1 MLAEPLI
8 DDETPSFLL
17 ALTSSVGEASSRI
30 LARALEEWGFIPGIV
45 GFGGHG
51 STRRARIL
59 GRVIMERTADQRSW
73 LAERRGWR
81 QFFDAQVPRQPVLVT
96 VGRQRR
102 ITFADRGGYIDL
114 TVEGHGLTPGW
125 HDAWIQVLHE
135 GDLHTLGIGEGES
148 LTTQDALRLSGQ
160 TGHGSQRIRAG
171 KPVCVSLRIAGDNEK
186 FGVVSDIDDTVMVT
200 MLPRL
205 LTAARHSFVDR
216 VSSREAVPGMAGFLT
231 CLADMAHRQASAD
244 SQAPQASAESTV
256 PQASTHTQAPH
267 PQAKDKQTPQTSTH
281 TQATHP
287 QTKGKQT
294 PVTSLDSTVPQASA
308 DPQAPQTSADSQ
320 QEALHAPLIYLSTG
334 AWNVVPALR
343 DFLGRLNYPRGGFLM
358 TDFGPSNT
366 GWFRS
371 GFEHKRREL
380 RRLARMFPSMKWY
393 LVGDDGQRDP
403 EIYAEFAREH
413 PENVA
418 GIAIRSLSEIEQFM
432 SHGTFECLYPDAL
445 RTVPSSIPVWFG
457 SDGDALGEHF
467 RSAF

>member
-135 GDLHTLGIGEGES
+135 GDLHTLGIGAGES

-205 LTAARHSFVDR
+205 LTAARHSFVDH

-231 CLADMAHRQASAD
+231 CLADMAHRQASA
-244 SQAPQASAESTV
+244 ESTV
-256 PQASTHTQAPH
+256 
-267 PQAKDKQTPQTSTH
+267 PQTSTH

-294 PVTSLDSTVPQASA
+294 PVTSLDSTLPQASA
-308 DPQAPQTSADSQ
+308 DPQVPQTSADSQ

-403 EIYAEFAREH
+403 EIYAEFAREY

>member
-1 MLAEPLI
+1 MFAEPLI

-114 TVEGHGLTPGW
+114 TVEGHGLAPGW

-135 GDLHTLGIGEGES
+135 GDLHALGIGEGES

-160 TGHGSQRIRAG
+160 TGHGAQRIRAG
-171 KPVCVSLRIAGDNEK
+171 KPVCVSLRIAGGNEK

-231 CLADMAHRQASAD
+231 CLADMAHRQASAE
-244 SQAPQASAESTV
+244 STAPQA
-256 PQASTHTQAPH
+256 
-267 PQAKDKQTPQTSTH
+267 STH

-294 PVTSLDSTVPQASA
+294 PVTSA

-467 RSAF
+467 RSVF

>member
-96 VGRQRR
+96 VGCQRR

-125 HDAWIQVLHE
+125 HDAWMQVLHE

-148 LTTQDALRLSGQ
+148 LTTHDALRLSGQ

-186 FGVVSDIDDTVMVT
+186 YGVVSDIDDTVMVT

-205 LTAARHSFVDR
+205 VTAAKHSFVDR

-231 CLADMAHRQASAD
+231 CLADMAHRQASAH
-244 SQAPQASAESTV
+244 S
-256 PQASTHTQAPH
+256 QAPH
-267 PQAKDKQTPQTSTH
+267 PQTKDKH
-281 TQATHP
+281 
-287 QTKGKQT
+287 T
-294 PVTSLDSTVPQASA
+294 PVTSAESTI
-308 DPQAPQTSADSQ
+308 PQTSVDSQ
-320 QEALHAPLIYLSTG
+320 HEALHAPLIYLSTG

-343 DFLGRLNYPRGGFLM
+343 DFLDRLNYPRGGFLM

-432 SHGTFECLYPDAL
+432 SHGTFDCLYPDAL

-467 RSAF
+467 RSVF

>member
-59 GRVIMERTADQRSW
+59 GRVLMERTADQRSW

-96 VGRQRR
+96 VGCQRR

-125 HDAWIQVLHE
+125 HDAWMQVLHE

-186 FGVVSDIDDTVMVT
+186 YGVVSDIDDTVMVT

-205 LTAARHSFVDR
+205 VTAAKHSFVDR

-231 CLADMAHRQASAD
+231 CLADMAHRQASAN
-244 SQAPQASAESTV
+244 SHAPHPQTKDKHTPVTSAESTI
-256 PQASTHTQAPH
+256 
-267 PQAKDKQTPQTSTH
+267 PQTS
-281 TQATHP
+281 
-287 QTKGKQT
+287 
-294 PVTSLDSTVPQASA
+294 V
-308 DPQAPQTSADSQ
+308 DSQ
-320 QEALHAPLIYLSTG
+320 HEALHAPLIYLSTG

-343 DFLGRLNYPRGGFLM
+343 DFLDRLNYPRGGFLM

-457 SDGDALGEHF
+457 SDGDALREHF
-467 RSAF
+467 RSVF

>member
-73 LAERRGWR
+73 LVERRGWR

-114 TVEGHGLTPGW
+114 TVEGHGLAPGW

-135 GDLHTLGIGEGES
+135 GDLHALGIGEGES

-171 KPVCVSLRIAGDNEK
+171 KPVRVSLRIAGDNEK

-231 CLADMAHRQASAD
+231 CLADMAHRQAST
-244 SQAPQASAESTV
+244 ESTV
-256 PQASTHTQAPH
+256 PQA
-267 PQAKDKQTPQTSTH
+267 STH

-294 PVTSLDSTVPQASA
+294 PVTSA
-308 DPQAPQTSADSQ
+308 DPQNSQTSADSQ
-320 QEALHAPLIYLSTG
+320 HEALHGPLIYLSTG

-467 RSAF
+467 RSVF

>member
-1 MLAEPLI
+1 MFAEPLI

-114 TVEGHGLTPGW
+114 TVEGHGLAPGW

-231 CLADMAHRQASAD
+231 CLADMAHRQASA
-244 SQAPQASAESTV
+244 ESTV
-256 PQASTHTQAPH
+256 PQA
-267 PQAKDKQTPQTSTH
+267 STH

-294 PVTSLDSTVPQASA
+294 PVTSA

-467 RSAF
+467 RSVF

>member
-231 CLADMAHRQASAD
+231 CLADMAHRQASA
-244 SQAPQASAESTV
+244 ESTV
-256 PQASTHTQAPH
+256 PQASADSQAPH
-267 PQAKDKQTPQTSTH
+267 PQAKDKQTP
-281 TQATHP
+281 
-287 QTKGKQT
+287 
-294 PVTSLDSTVPQASA
+294 VTSA

>member
-59 GRVIMERTADQRSW
+59 GRVLMERTADQRSW

-125 HDAWIQVLHE
+125 HDASIQVLHE

-171 KPVCVSLRIAGDNEK
+171 KPVSVALRIAGDNEK

-205 LTAARHSFVDR
+205 VTAAKHSFVDR

-231 CLADMAHRQASAD
+231 CLADMAHRQASAH
-244 SQAPQASAESTV
+244 S
-256 PQASTHTQAPH
+256 HAPH
-267 PQAKDKQTPQTSTH
+267 PQTKDKHTPVISTESTIPQTSI
-281 TQATHP
+281 
-287 QTKGKQT
+287 
-294 PVTSLDSTVPQASA
+294 
-308 DPQAPQTSADSQ
+308 DSQ
-320 QEALHAPLIYLSTG
+320 HEALHAPLIYLSTG

-343 DFLGRLNYPRGGFLM
+343 DFLDRLNYPRGGFLM

-457 SDGDALGEHF
+457 SDGDALREHF
-467 RSAF
+467 RSVF

>member
-59 GRVIMERTADQRSW
+59 GRVLMERTADQRSW

-96 VGRQRR
+96 VGCQRR

-125 HDAWIQVLHE
+125 HDAWMQVLHE

-171 KPVCVSLRIAGDNEK
+171 KPVSVALRIAGDNEK

-205 LTAARHSFVDR
+205 VTAAKHSFVDR

-231 CLADMAHRQASAD
+231 CLADMAHRQASAH
-244 SQAPQASAESTV
+244 SHAPHPQTKDKHTPVTSAESTI
-256 PQASTHTQAPH
+256 
-267 PQAKDKQTPQTSTH
+267 PQTS
-281 TQATHP
+281 
-287 QTKGKQT
+287 
-294 PVTSLDSTVPQASA
+294 V
-308 DPQAPQTSADSQ
+308 DSQ
-320 QEALHAPLIYLSTG
+320 HEALHAPLIYLSTG

-343 DFLGRLNYPRGGFLM
+343 DFLDRLNYPRGGFLM

-457 SDGDALGEHF
+457 SDGDALREHF
-467 RSAF
+467 RSVF

>member
-205 LTAARHSFVDR
+205 LTAARHSFVDH

-231 CLADMAHRQASAD
+231 CLADMAHRQASAE
-244 SQAPQASAESTV
+244 STLPQASAESTV
-256 PQASTHTQAPH
+256 
-267 PQAKDKQTPQTSTH
+267 
-281 TQATHP
+281 
-287 QTKGKQT
+287 
-294 PVTSLDSTVPQASA
+294 
-308 DPQAPQTSADSQ
+308 PQTSADSQ

>member
-59 GRVIMERTADQRSW
+59 GRVLMERTADQRSW

-96 VGRQRR
+96 VGCQRR

-125 HDAWIQVLHE
+125 HDAWMQVLHE

-148 LTTQDALRLSGQ
+148 LTTHDALRLSGQ

-186 FGVVSDIDDTVMVT
+186 YGVVSDIDDTVMVT

-205 LTAARHSFVDR
+205 VTAAKHSFVDR

-231 CLADMAHRQASAD
+231 CLADMAHRQASAN
-244 SQAPQASAESTV
+244 SHAPHPQTKDKHTPVTSAESTI
-256 PQASTHTQAPH
+256 
-267 PQAKDKQTPQTSTH
+267 PQTS
-281 TQATHP
+281 
-287 QTKGKQT
+287 
-294 PVTSLDSTVPQASA
+294 V
-308 DPQAPQTSADSQ
+308 DSQ
-320 QEALHAPLIYLSTG
+320 HEALHAPLIYLSTG

-343 DFLGRLNYPRGGFLM
+343 DFLDRLNYPRGGFLM

-457 SDGDALGEHF
+457 SDGDALREHF
-467 RSAF
+467 RSVF

>member
-59 GRVIMERTADQRSW
+59 GRVIMERTANQRSW

-102 ITFADRGGYIDL
+102 LTFADRGGYIDL

-205 LTAARHSFVDR
+205 LTAARHSFVDH

-231 CLADMAHRQASAD
+231 CLADMAHRQASA
-244 SQAPQASAESTV
+244 ESTV
-256 PQASTHTQAPH
+256 
-267 PQAKDKQTPQTSTH
+267 PQTSTH

-294 PVTSLDSTVPQASA
+294 PVTSLDSTLPQASA
-308 DPQAPQTSADSQ
+308 ESTVPQTSADSQ

>member
-59 GRVIMERTADQRSW
+59 GRVLMERTADQRSW

-96 VGRQRR
+96 VGCQRR

-186 FGVVSDIDDTVMVT
+186 YGVVSDIDDTVMVT

-231 CLADMAHRQASAD
+231 YLADMAHRQASAH
-244 SQAPQASAESTV
+244 SHASHPQTKDKQTLVTSAEST
-256 PQASTHTQAPH
+256 
-267 PQAKDKQTPQTSTH
+267 TPQTC
-281 TQATHP
+281 
-287 QTKGKQT
+287 
-294 PVTSLDSTVPQASA
+294 V
-308 DPQAPQTSADSQ
+308 DSQ
-320 QEALHAPLIYLSTG
+320 HEALHAPLIYLSTG

-343 DFLGRLNYPRGGFLM
+343 DFLDRLNYPRGGFLM

-467 RSAF
+467 RSVF

>member
-1 MLAEPLI
+1 MFAEPLI

-231 CLADMAHRQASAD
+231 CLADMAHRQASA
-244 SQAPQASAESTV
+244 ESTV
-256 PQASTHTQAPH
+256 PQA
-267 PQAKDKQTPQTSTH
+267 STH

-294 PVTSLDSTVPQASA
+294 PVTSA

-467 RSAF
+467 RSVF

>member
-205 LTAARHSFVDR
+205 LTAARHSFVDH

-231 CLADMAHRQASAD
+231 CLADMAHRQASAE
-244 SQAPQASAESTV
+244 STLPQASAESTV
-256 PQASTHTQAPH
+256 
-267 PQAKDKQTPQTSTH
+267 
-281 TQATHP
+281 
-287 QTKGKQT
+287 
-294 PVTSLDSTVPQASA
+294 
-308 DPQAPQTSADSQ
+308 PQTSADSQ

-457 SDGDALGEHF
+457 SDGEALGEHF

>member
-1 MLAEPLI
+1 MFAEPLI

-114 TVEGHGLTPGW
+114 TVEGHGLAPGW

-135 GDLHTLGIGEGES
+135 GDLHALGIGEGES

-160 TGHGSQRIRAG
+160 TGHGAQRIRAG
-171 KPVCVSLRIAGDNEK
+171 KPVCVSLRIAGGNEK

-231 CLADMAHRQASAD
+231 CLADMAHRQASA
-244 SQAPQASAESTV
+244 ESTV
-256 PQASTHTQAPH
+256 PQASTHTQA
-267 PQAKDKQTPQTSTH
+267 
-281 TQATHP
+281 THP
-287 QTKGKQT
+287 QTNGKQT
-294 PVTSLDSTVPQASA
+294 PVTSA

-467 RSAF
+467 RSVF

>member
-17 ALTSSVGEASSRI
+17 ALTSSLGEASSRI
-30 LARALEEWGFIPGIV
+30 LARALAEWGFIPGIV

-135 GDLHTLGIGEGES
+135 GDLHALGIGEGES

-171 KPVCVSLRIAGDNEK
+171 KPVRVSLRIAGDNEK

-205 LTAARHSFVDR
+205 LTAARHSFVDH

-231 CLADMAHRQASAD
+231 CLADMAHRQASA
-244 SQAPQASAESTV
+244 ESTG
-256 PQASTHTQAPH
+256 
-267 PQAKDKQTPQTSTH
+267 PQTSTH

-287 QTKGKQT
+287 QIKGKQT
-294 PVTSLDSTVPQASA
+294 PVISA

-343 DFLGRLNYPRGGFLM
+343 DFLSRLNYPRGGFLM

>member
-1 MLAEPLI
+1 MFAEPLI

-114 TVEGHGLTPGW
+114 TVEGHGLAPGW

-135 GDLHTLGIGEGES
+135 GDLHALGIGEGES

-160 TGHGSQRIRAG
+160 TGHGAQRIRAG
-171 KPVCVSLRIAGDNEK
+171 KPVCVSLRIAGGNEK

-231 CLADMAHRQASAD
+231 CLADMAHRQASA
-244 SQAPQASAESTV
+244 ESTV
-256 PQASTHTQAPH
+256 PQA
-267 PQAKDKQTPQTSTH
+267 STH

-294 PVTSLDSTVPQASA
+294 PVTSA

-467 RSAF
+467 RSVF

>member
-231 CLADMAHRQASAD
+231 CLADMAHRQASAE
-244 SQAPQASAESTV
+244 STLPQASAESTV
-256 PQASTHTQAPH
+256 
-267 PQAKDKQTPQTSTH
+267 
-281 TQATHP
+281 
-287 QTKGKQT
+287 
-294 PVTSLDSTVPQASA
+294 
-308 DPQAPQTSADSQ
+308 PQTSADSQ

>member
-17 ALTSSVGEASSRI
+17 ALTSSVGEASSHI

-59 GRVIMERTADQRSW
+59 GRVIMERTSDQRSW

-96 VGRQRR
+96 VGCQRR

-125 HDAWIQVLHE
+125 HDAWMQVLHE

-148 LTTQDALRLSGQ
+148 LTTHDALRLSGQ

-186 FGVVSDIDDTVMVT
+186 YGVVSDIDDTVMVT

-205 LTAARHSFVDR
+205 VTAAKHSFVDR

-231 CLADMAHRQASAD
+231 CLADMAHRQASAH
-244 SQAPQASAESTV
+244 S
-256 PQASTHTQAPH
+256 QAPH
-267 PQAKDKQTPQTSTH
+267 PQTKESTL
-281 TQATHP
+281 P
-287 QTKGKQT
+287 
-294 PVTSLDSTVPQASA
+294 
-308 DPQAPQTSADSQ
+308 
-320 QEALHAPLIYLSTG
+320 
-334 AWNVVPALR
+334 
-343 DFLGRLNYPRGGFLM
+343 
-358 TDFGPSNT
+358 
-366 GWFRS
+366 
-371 GFEHKRREL
+371 
-380 RRLARMFPSMKWY
+380 
-393 LVGDDGQRDP
+393 
-403 EIYAEFAREH
+403 
-413 PENVA
+413 
-418 GIAIRSLSEIEQFM
+418 
-432 SHGTFECLYPDAL
+432 
-445 RTVPSSIPVWFG
+445 
-457 SDGDALGEHF
+457 
-467 RSAF
+467 

>member
-205 LTAARHSFVDR
+205 LTAARHSFVDH

-231 CLADMAHRQASAD
+231 CLADMAHRQASAE
-244 SQAPQASAESTV
+244 STVPQASAESTV
-256 PQASTHTQAPH
+256 PQA
-267 PQAKDKQTPQTSTH
+267 STH

-294 PVTSLDSTVPQASA
+294 PVTSPDSTVPQASA
-308 DPQAPQTSADSQ
+308 DTQTPQTSADSQ

>member
-244 SQAPQASAESTV
+244 SQAP
-256 PQASTHTQAPH
+256 H
-267 PQAKDKQTPQTSTH
+267 PQAKDKQTP
-281 TQATHP
+281 
-287 QTKGKQT
+287 
-294 PVTSLDSTVPQASA
+294 VTSPDSTLPQASA
-308 DPQAPQTSADSQ
+308 ESTVPQTSADSQ

-457 SDGDALGEHF
+457 SDGEALGEHF

>member
-1 MLAEPLI
+1 MFAEPLI

-114 TVEGHGLTPGW
+114 TIEGHGLTPGW

-135 GDLHTLGIGEGES
+135 GDLHALGIGEGES

-216 VSSREAVPGMAGFLT
+216 MSSREAVPGMAGFLT
-231 CLADMAHRQASAD
+231 CLADMAHRQASANT
-244 SQAPQASAESTV
+244 QALHRQASAESTV
-256 PQASTHTQAPH
+256 PQA
-267 PQAKDKQTPQTSTH
+267 STH

-294 PVTSLDSTVPQASA
+294 PVTSA
-308 DPQAPQTSADSQ
+308 DPQNSQTSADSQ
-320 QEALHAPLIYLSTG
+320 HGALHAPLIYLSTG

-467 RSAF
+467 RSVF

>member
-244 SQAPQASAESTV
+244 SQAP
-256 PQASTHTQAPH
+256 H
-267 PQAKDKQTPQTSTH
+267 PQAKD
-281 TQATHP
+281 
-287 QTKGKQT
+287 KQT
-294 PVTSLDSTVPQASA
+294 PVTSLDSTVLQASA
-308 DPQAPQTSADSQ
+308 DPQVPQTSADSQ

>member
-244 SQAPQASAESTV
+244 SQA
-256 PQASTHTQAPH
+256 
-267 PQAKDKQTPQTSTH
+267 
-281 TQATHP
+281 THP

-294 PVTSLDSTVPQASA
+294 PVTSAESTV
-308 DPQAPQTSADSQ
+308 PQTSADSQ

>member
-1 MLAEPLI
+1 MFAEPLI

-114 TVEGHGLTPGW
+114 TIEGHGLTPGW

-160 TGHGSQRIRAG
+160 TGHGAQRIRAG
-171 KPVCVSLRIAGDNEK
+171 KPVCVSLRIAGGNEK

-231 CLADMAHRQASAD
+231 CLADMAHRQASA
-244 SQAPQASAESTV
+244 ESTV
-256 PQASTHTQAPH
+256 PQA
-267 PQAKDKQTPQTSTH
+267 STH

-294 PVTSLDSTVPQASA
+294 PVTSA

-467 RSAF
+467 RSVF

>member
-1 MLAEPLI
+1 MFAEPLI

-114 TVEGHGLTPGW
+114 TIEGHGLTPGW

-135 GDLHTLGIGEGES
+135 GDLHALGIGEGES

-231 CLADMAHRQASAD
+231 CLADMAHRQASANT
-244 SQAPQASAESTV
+244 QALHRQASAESTV
-256 PQASTHTQAPH
+256 PQA
-267 PQAKDKQTPQTSTH
+267 STH

-294 PVTSLDSTVPQASA
+294 PVTSA

-467 RSAF
+467 RSVF

>member
-1 MLAEPLI
+1 MFAEPLI

-114 TVEGHGLTPGW
+114 TVEGHGLAPGW

-135 GDLHTLGIGEGES
+135 GDLHALGIGEGES
-148 LTTQDALRLSGQ
+148 LTTQDALRPSGQ
-160 TGHGSQRIRAG
+160 TGHGAQRIRAG
-171 KPVCVSLRIAGDNEK
+171 KPVCVSLRIAGGNEK

-231 CLADMAHRQASAD
+231 CLADMAHRQASA
-244 SQAPQASAESTV
+244 ESTV
-256 PQASTHTQAPH
+256 PQA
-267 PQAKDKQTPQTSTH
+267 STH

-294 PVTSLDSTVPQASA
+294 PVTSA

-467 RSAF
+467 RSVF

>member
-1 MLAEPLI
+1 MFAEPLI

-231 CLADMAHRQASAD
+231 CLADMAHRQASA
-244 SQAPQASAESTV
+244 ESTV
-256 PQASTHTQAPH
+256 PQASADSQAPH
-267 PQAKDKQTPQTSTH
+267 PQAKDKQTP
-281 TQATHP
+281 
-287 QTKGKQT
+287 
-294 PVTSLDSTVPQASA
+294 VTSA

-467 RSAF
+467 RSVF

>member
-1 MLAEPLI
+1 MFAEPLI
-8 DDETPSFLL
+8 DDEPPSFRL

-114 TVEGHGLTPGW
+114 TVEGHGLAPGW

-135 GDLHTLGIGEGES
+135 GDLHALGIGEGES

-160 TGHGSQRIRAG
+160 TGHGAQRIRAG

-231 CLADMAHRQASAD
+231 CLADMAHRQASA
-244 SQAPQASAESTV
+244 ESTV
-256 PQASTHTQAPH
+256 PQA
-267 PQAKDKQTPQTSTH
+267 STH

-294 PVTSLDSTVPQASA
+294 PVTSA

-467 RSAF
+467 RSVF

>member
-205 LTAARHSFVDR
+205 LTAARHSFVDH

-231 CLADMAHRQASAD
+231 CLADMAHRQASA
-244 SQAPQASAESTV
+244 ESTV
-256 PQASTHTQAPH
+256 
-267 PQAKDKQTPQTSTH
+267 PQTSTH

-294 PVTSLDSTVPQASA
+294 PVTSLDSTVPQASTHTQATHPQAKDKQTPVTSA

>member
-1 MLAEPLI
+1 MFAEPLI

-244 SQAPQASAESTV
+244 SQAP
-256 PQASTHTQAPH
+256 H
-267 PQAKDKQTPQTSTH
+267 PQAKDKQTP
-281 TQATHP
+281 
-287 QTKGKQT
+287 
-294 PVTSLDSTVPQASA
+294 VTSPDSTVPQASA
-308 DPQAPQTSADSQ
+308 DPQTPQTSADSQ

-457 SDGDALGEHF
+457 SDGEALGEHF

>member
-205 LTAARHSFVDR
+205 LTAARHSFVDH

-231 CLADMAHRQASAD
+231 CLADMAHRQASAE
-244 SQAPQASAESTV
+244 STVPQASAESTV

-267 PQAKDKQTPQTSTH
+267 PQAKDKQTP
-281 TQATHP
+281 
-287 QTKGKQT
+287 
-294 PVTSLDSTVPQASA
+294 VTSPDSTVPQASA
-308 DPQAPQTSADSQ
+308 DTQPPQTSADSQ

-403 EIYAEFAREH
+403 EIYAEFAREY

>member
-1 MLAEPLI
+1 MFAEPLI

-114 TVEGHGLTPGW
+114 TVEGHGLAPGW

-135 GDLHTLGIGEGES
+135 GDLHALGIGEGES

-231 CLADMAHRQASAD
+231 CLADMAHRQASA
-244 SQAPQASAESTV
+244 ESTV
-256 PQASTHTQAPH
+256 PQA
-267 PQAKDKQTPQTSTH
+267 STH

-294 PVTSLDSTVPQASA
+294 PVTSA

-467 RSAF
+467 RSVF

>member
-244 SQAPQASAESTV
+244 SQAP
-256 PQASTHTQAPH
+256 H
-267 PQAKDKQTPQTSTH
+267 PQAKDKQTP
-281 TQATHP
+281 
-287 QTKGKQT
+287 
-294 PVTSLDSTVPQASA
+294 VTSPDSTVPQASA
-308 DPQAPQTSADSQ
+308 DPQTPQTSADSQ

>member
-244 SQAPQASAESTV
+244 SQAPQ
-256 PQASTHTQAPH
+256 
-267 PQAKDKQTPQTSTH
+267 TSTH

-308 DPQAPQTSADSQ
+308 DTQTPQTSADSQ

>member
-1 MLAEPLI
+1 MFAEPLI

-114 TVEGHGLTPGW
+114 TVEGHGLAPGW

-135 GDLHTLGIGEGES
+135 GDLHALGIGEGES

-171 KPVCVSLRIAGDNEK
+171 KPVCVSLRIVGDNEK

-200 MLPRL
+200 MFPRL

-231 CLADMAHRQASAD
+231 CLADMAHRQASA
-244 SQAPQASAESTV
+244 ESTV
-256 PQASTHTQAPH
+256 PQA
-267 PQAKDKQTPQTSTH
+267 STH

-294 PVTSLDSTVPQASA
+294 PVTSA

-457 SDGDALGEHF
+457 SDGNALGEHF

>member
-160 TGHGSQRIRAG
+160 TGHGSQRLRAG

-244 SQAPQASAESTV
+244 SQAP
-256 PQASTHTQAPH
+256 H
-267 PQAKDKQTPQTSTH
+267 PQAKDKQTP
-281 TQATHP
+281 
-287 QTKGKQT
+287 
-294 PVTSLDSTVPQASA
+294 VTSPDSTLPQASA
-308 DPQAPQTSADSQ
+308 ESTVPQTSADSQ

-457 SDGDALGEHF
+457 SDGEALGEHF

>member
-1 MLAEPLI
+1 MFAEPLI

-114 TVEGHGLTPGW
+114 TVEGHGLAPGW

-135 GDLHTLGIGEGES
+135 GDLHALGIGEGES

-160 TGHGSQRIRAG
+160 TGHGAQRIRAG

-231 CLADMAHRQASAD
+231 CLADMAHRQASA
-244 SQAPQASAESTV
+244 ESTV
-256 PQASTHTQAPH
+256 PQA
-267 PQAKDKQTPQTSTH
+267 STH

-294 PVTSLDSTVPQASA
+294 PVTSA

-467 RSAF
+467 RSVF

>member
-1 MLAEPLI
+1 MFAEPLI

-59 GRVIMERTADQRSW
+59 GRVIMERSADQRSW
-73 LAERRGWR
+73 LVERRGWR

-171 KPVCVSLRIAGDNEK
+171 KPVRVSLRIAGDNEK

-231 CLADMAHRQASAD
+231 CLADMAHRQASA
-244 SQAPQASAESTV
+244 ESTV
-256 PQASTHTQAPH
+256 PQA
-267 PQAKDKQTPQTSTH
+267 STH

-294 PVTSLDSTVPQASA
+294 PVTSA

-467 RSAF
+467 RSVF